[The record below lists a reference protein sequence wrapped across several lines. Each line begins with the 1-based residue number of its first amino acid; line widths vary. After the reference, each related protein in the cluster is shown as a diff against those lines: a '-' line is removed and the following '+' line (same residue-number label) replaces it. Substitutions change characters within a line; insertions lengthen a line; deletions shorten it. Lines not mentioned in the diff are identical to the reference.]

1 MIRKTITLKLLFILA
16 ATGNPGYAQV
26 KIGNNPETVHPRAV
40 LQVESSTKGI
50 MLPVVEN
57 HTELPNYN
65 AAHPDLYENKP
76 EDNGLVF
83 YNKEIRDVVKYDGYR
98 WIAATERSIKNYKN
112 LSILGSDAPNQS
124 VANVLGITAR
134 PTLQFNILN
143 DIDRNNVNNLG
154 LTVNANGEI
163 TIPADGFYRINP
175 SVKTS
180 SAGGLSVGN
189 AATIISLQ
197 ALYANAAG
205 DGWQKIHENS
215 FLLSGLL
222 VTAGS
227 ANSVNSFS
235 TTKYLHAGDQI
246 RLRGGIQADTGLNVG
261 TGVNFKMNDK
271 DTFLY
276 IEKLN

>member
-1 MIRKTITLKLLFILA
+1 M
-16 ATGNPGYAQV
+16 
-26 KIGNNPETVHPRAV
+26 
-40 LQVESSTKGI
+40 
-50 MLPVVEN
+50 
-57 HTELPNYN
+57 
-65 AAHPDLYENKP
+65 
-76 EDNGLVF
+76 
-83 YNKEIRDVVKYDGYR
+83 KYDGYR
-98 WIAATERSIKNYKN
+98 WIPATERSIKNYKN
-112 LSILGSDAPNQS
+112 LSILGSSAADQS
-124 VANVLGITAR
+124 VANVLGITGR
-134 PTLQFNILN
+134 PTLLFNILN

-154 LTVNANGEI
+154 VTVNANGEI

-189 AATIISLQ
+189 AATIVSLQ

-235 TTKYLHAGDQI
+235 TTKYLHTGDQI

>member
-1 MIRKTITLKLLFILA
+1 MTKKAIILNISILTTLGSL
-16 ATGNPGYAQV
+16 GHAQV
-26 KIGNNPETVHPRAV
+26 KMGDNPEKIHARAM
-40 LQVESSTKGI
+40 LQVESKTKGI
-50 MLPVVEN
+50 ILPVVEN

-65 AAHPDLYENKP
+65 ASHPDLYENNP
-76 EDNGLVF
+76 GDNGLVF
-83 YNKEIRDVVKYDGYR
+83 YNKEIKDVVKYDGYR
-98 WIAATERSIKNYKN
+98 WVAATERSIKNYKN
-112 LSILGSDAPNQS
+112 LSILGSNAADLT
-124 VANVLGITAR
+124 VANVLGITGR
-134 PTLQFNILN
+134 PTLQFNILD

-154 LTVNANGEI
+154 VTVNANGEI
-163 TIPADGFYRINP
+163 TIPSDGFYRINP

-189 AATIISLQ
+189 AATIVSLQ
-197 ALYANAAG
+197 ALYVNAAG

-215 FLLSGLL
+215 FLLYGLV

-235 TTKYLHAGDQI
+235 TIKYLHAGDQI
-246 RLRGGIQADTGLNVG
+246 RLRGGIQADTGLNLG

-271 DTFLY
+271 DTYIY

>member
-1 MIRKTITLKLLFILA
+1 MIKKVITLNVFILTA
-16 ATGNPGYAQV
+16 MGYLGYAQL
-26 KIGNNPETVHPRAV
+26 KIGNRPAAVHPRAA
-40 LQVESSTKGI
+40 LQVEHNTKGI

-65 AAHPDLYENKP
+65 PAHPDLYENNPK
-76 EDNGLVF
+76 DNGMVF
-83 YNKEIRDVVKYDGYR
+83 YSKEIKDVVKYDGYK

-112 LSILGSDAPNQS
+112 LSILGSSSSDQI
-124 VANVLGITAR
+124 VANVLGITGR

-143 DIDRNNVNNLG
+143 DFDRNTINNLG

-163 TIPADGFYRINP
+163 TIPTNGFYRINP

-189 AATIISLQ
+189 AATVVSLQ
-197 ALYANAAG
+197 ALYTSAVG
-205 DGWQKIHENS
+205 EGWQKIHENS
-215 FLLSGLL
+215 FLLYGLL
-222 VTAGS
+222 ITAGS
-227 ANSVNSFS
+227 SNSINSFS

-246 RLRGGIQADTGLNVG
+246 RLRAGIQADTGLNVG
-261 TGVNFKMNDK
+261 TGVTFKMSDK

>member
-1 MIRKTITLKLLFILA
+1 MIRKTITLKLFILTA
-16 ATGNPGYAQV
+16 IGNLGSAQV
-26 KIGNNPETVHPRAV
+26 KMGNNPETVHPRAV
-40 LQVESSTKGI
+40 LQVEHNTKGI

-76 EDNGLVF
+76 EDNGLLF
-83 YNKEIRDVVKYDGYR
+83 YSKEIKDVVKYDGYK
-98 WIAATERSIKNYKN
+98 WIAATEKSIKNYKN
-112 LSILGSDAPNQS
+112 LTILGSNTADQA
-124 VANVLGITAR
+124 VANVLGITGR
-134 PTLQFNILN
+134 PTLQFNVLN
-143 DIDRNNVNNLG
+143 DIDRNIINNLG
-154 LTVNANGEI
+154 VTVNSNGEI
-163 TIPADGFYRINP
+163 TIPSDGFYRINP

-197 ALYANAAG
+197 ALYAQASG

-246 RLRGGIQADTGLNVG
+246 RLRGGIQADSGLNVG
-261 TGVNFKMNDK
+261 AGVNFKMNDK

>member
-1 MIRKTITLKLLFILA
+1 MIKKVITLNVFIL
-16 ATGNPGYAQV
+16 TTMGYPGYAQV
-26 KIGNNPETVHPRAV
+26 KIGNRPEAVHPRAA
-40 LQVESSTKGI
+40 LHIEHNTKGI

-65 AAHPDLYENKP
+65 AAHPDLYENNP
-76 EDNGLVF
+76 TDNGLIF
-83 YNKEIRDVVKYDGYR
+83 YSKEIKDVVKYDGYR

-112 LSILGSDAPNQS
+112 LSILGSNSTDQT
-124 VANVLGITAR
+124 VANVLGITGR

-143 DIDRNNVNNLG
+143 DFDRNNINNLG

-163 TIPADGFYRINP
+163 TIPASGFYRINP

-189 AATIISLQ
+189 AATIVSPQ
-197 ALYANAAG
+197 ALYVNAVG
-205 DGWQKIHENS
+205 EGWQKIHENS
-215 FLLSGLL
+215 FLLYGLL
-222 VTAGS
+222 VTGGS
-227 ANSVNSFS
+227 SNSINSFS

-246 RLRGGIQADTGLNVG
+246 RLRAGIQADTGLNVG
-261 TGVNFKMNDK
+261 TGVTFKMSDK
-271 DTFLY
+271 DTYLY

>member
-1 MIRKTITLKLLFILA
+1 MIRKTITLKLLILA
-16 ATGNPGYAQV
+16 ATGNLGYAQV

-65 AAHPDLYENKP
+65 ATHPDLYENRP
-76 EDNGLVF
+76 QDNGLVF
-83 YNKEIRDVVKYDGYR
+83 YNKEIKDVVKYDGYR
-98 WIAATERSIKNYKN
+98 WITATERSIKNYKN
-112 LSILGSDAPNQS
+112 LSILGSDAPDQS

-205 DGWQKIHENS
+205 NGWQKIHENS

>member
-1 MIRKTITLKLLFILA
+1 MTKKAIILNISILTTLGSL
-16 ATGNPGYAQV
+16 GHAQV
-26 KIGNNPETVHPRAV
+26 KMGDNPEKIHARAM
-40 LQVESSTKGI
+40 LQVESKTKGI
-50 MLPVVEN
+50 ILPVVEN

-65 AAHPDLYENKP
+65 ASHPDLYENNP
-76 EDNGLVF
+76 GDNGLVF
-83 YNKEIRDVVKYDGYR
+83 YNKEIKDVVKYDGYR
-98 WIAATERSIKNYKN
+98 WVAATERSIKNYKN
-112 LSILGSDAPNQS
+112 LSILGSNAADLT
-124 VANVLGITAR
+124 VANVLGITGR

-154 LTVNANGEI
+154 VTVNANGEI
-163 TIPADGFYRINP
+163 TIPSDGFYRINP

-189 AATIISLQ
+189 AATIVSLQ
-197 ALYANAAG
+197 ALYVNAAG

-215 FLLSGLL
+215 FLLYGLV

-235 TTKYLHAGDQI
+235 TIKYLHAGDQI
-246 RLRGGIQADTGLNVG
+246 RLRGGIQADTGLNLG

-271 DTFLY
+271 DTYIY

>member
-1 MIRKTITLKLLFILA
+1 MTRKTITLKVFIIA
-16 ATGNPGYAQV
+16 AISPLGSAQV
-26 KIGNNPETVHPRAV
+26 KMGNRPETVHPRAA
-40 LQVESSTKGI
+40 LEAEHNAKGI
-50 MLPVVEN
+50 ILPVVEN

-83 YNKEIRDVVKYDGYR
+83 YNKEIKDVVKYDGYR

-112 LSILGSDAPNQS
+112 VSILGSNASDVS
-124 VANVLGITAR
+124 VANVLGITGR
-134 PTLQFNILN
+134 PTLPFNILN
-143 DIDRNNVNNLG
+143 DFDRNNINNLG
-154 LTVNANGEI
+154 VTVNANGEI

-197 ALYANAAG
+197 ALYINAAG

-215 FLLSGLL
+215 FLLYGLL

-227 ANSVNSFS
+227 ANSVNNFS

-246 RLRGGIQADTGLNVG
+246 RLRAGIQADTGLNVG
-261 TGVNFKMNDK
+261 AGVNFKMNDR
-271 DTFLY
+271 DTFIY

>member
-1 MIRKTITLKLLFILA
+1 MIKKTILLGLFISTTAGSL
-16 ATGNPGYAQV
+16 GYAQV

-40 LQVESSTKGI
+40 LHVEHSTKGI

-83 YNKEIRDVVKYDGYR
+83 YSKELKDVVKYDGYR
-98 WIAATERSIKNYKN
+98 WISATERSIKNYKN
-112 LSILGSDAPNQS
+112 LSILGSSAADQS
-124 VANVLGITAR
+124 VANVLGITGR
-134 PTLQFNILN
+134 PTLLFNILN

-154 LTVNANGEI
+154 VTVNANGEI

-189 AATIISLQ
+189 AATIVSLQ
-197 ALYANAAG
+197 ALYVNASG

-235 TTKYLHAGDQI
+235 ITKYLHAGDQI

>member
-1 MIRKTITLKLLFILA
+1 MIKKVITLNVFILTA
-16 ATGNPGYAQV
+16 MGYLGYAQV
-26 KIGNNPETVHPRAV
+26 KIGNRPEVVHPRAA
-40 LQVESSTKGI
+40 LQIEHNTKGI

-65 AAHPDLYENKP
+65 PVHPDLYENNAT
-76 EDNGLVF
+76 DNGLIF
-83 YNKEIRDVVKYDGYR
+83 YSKEIKDAVKYDGYR

-112 LSILGSDAPNQS
+112 LSILGSSSSDQT
-124 VANVLGITAR
+124 VANVLGITGR
-134 PTLQFNILN
+134 PTLQFNILS
-143 DIDRNNVNNLG
+143 DFDRNNINNLG

-163 TIPADGFYRINP
+163 TIPASGFYRINP

-189 AATIISLQ
+189 AATIVSLQ
-197 ALYANAAG
+197 ALYANAVG
-205 DGWQKIHENS
+205 EGWQKIHENS
-215 FLLSGLL
+215 FLLYGLL
-222 VTAGS
+222 VTGGS
-227 ANSVNSFS
+227 SNSINSFS

-246 RLRGGIQADTGLNVG
+246 RLRAGIQADTGLNLG
-261 TGVNFKMNDK
+261 TGVTFKMSDK

>member
-1 MIRKTITLKLLFILA
+1 MIKKVITLNVFIL
-16 ATGNPGYAQV
+16 TTMGYPGYAQV
-26 KIGNNPETVHPRAV
+26 KIGNRPEAVHPRAA
-40 LQVESSTKGI
+40 LHIEHNTKGI

-65 AAHPDLYENKP
+65 AAHPDLYENNP
-76 EDNGLVF
+76 TDNGLIF
-83 YNKEIRDVVKYDGYR
+83 YSKEIKDVVKYDGYR

-112 LSILGSDAPNQS
+112 LSILGSNSTDQT
-124 VANVLGITAR
+124 VANVLGITGR

-143 DIDRNNVNNLG
+143 DFDRNNINNLG

-163 TIPADGFYRINP
+163 TIPASGFYRINP

-189 AATIISLQ
+189 AATIVSLQ
-197 ALYANAAG
+197 ALYVNAVG
-205 DGWQKIHENS
+205 EGWQKIHENS
-215 FLLSGLL
+215 FLLYGLL
-222 VTAGS
+222 VTGGS
-227 ANSVNSFS
+227 SNSINSFS

-246 RLRGGIQADTGLNVG
+246 RLRAGIQADTGLNVG
-261 TGVNFKMNDK
+261 TGVTFKMSDK
-271 DTFLY
+271 DTYLY

>member
-1 MIRKTITLKLLFILA
+1 MIRKTITLKFFILTA
-16 ATGNPGYAQV
+16 IGNLGYAQV

-40 LQVESSTKGI
+40 LHVENSAKGI

-65 AAHPDLYENKP
+65 PAHPDLYENKP

-83 YNKEIRDVVKYDGYR
+83 YNKEIKDVVKYDGYR
-98 WIAATERSIKNYKN
+98 WIAATERSVKNYKN
-112 LSILGSDAPNQS
+112 LSILGSNAADLS
-124 VANVLGITAR
+124 VANVLGITGR

-143 DIDRNNVNNLG
+143 NIDRNNVNNLG
-154 LTVNANGEI
+154 LSVNANGEI

-197 ALYANAAG
+197 ALYVNATG

-222 VTAGS
+222 ITAGS

-235 TTKYLHAGDQI
+235 ITKYLHAGDLI
-246 RLRGGIQADTGLNVG
+246 RLRGGIQADSGLNVG
-261 TGVNFKMNDK
+261 AGVNFKMNDK

>member
-1 MIRKTITLKLLFILA
+1 MTKKAIILNISILTTLGSL
-16 ATGNPGYAQV
+16 GHAQV
-26 KIGNNPETVHPRAV
+26 KMGDNPEKIHARAM
-40 LQVESSTKGI
+40 LQVESKTKGI
-50 MLPVVEN
+50 ILPVVEN

-65 AAHPDLYENKP
+65 ASHPDFYENNP
-76 EDNGLVF
+76 GDNGLVF
-83 YNKEIRDVVKYDGYR
+83 YNKEIKDVVKYDGYR
-98 WIAATERSIKNYKN
+98 WVAATERSIKNYKN
-112 LSILGSDAPNQS
+112 LSILGSNAADLT
-124 VANVLGITAR
+124 VANVLGITGR

-154 LTVNANGEI
+154 VTVNANGEI
-163 TIPADGFYRINP
+163 TIPSDGFYRINP

-189 AATIISLQ
+189 AATIVSLQ
-197 ALYANAAG
+197 ALYVNAAG

-215 FLLSGLL
+215 FLLYGLV

-235 TTKYLHAGDQI
+235 TIKYLHAGDQI
-246 RLRGGIQADTGLNVG
+246 RLRGGIQADTGLNLG

-271 DTFLY
+271 DTYIY

>member
-1 MIRKTITLKLLFILA
+1 MTKKAIALNILTLTALGSL
-16 ATGNPGYAQV
+16 GYAQV
-26 KIGNNPETVHPRAV
+26 KMGDNPEKIHTRAQ
-40 LQVESSTKGI
+40 LQVESKTKGI
-50 MLPVVEN
+50 ILPVVEN

-65 AAHPDLYENKP
+65 ASHPDLYENNP
-76 EDNGLVF
+76 SDNGLVF
-83 YNKEIRDVVKYDGYR
+83 YNKEIKDVVKYDGYR
-98 WIAATERSIKNYKN
+98 WLAVTERSIKNYKN
-112 LSILGSDAPNQS
+112 LSILGSNAADLT
-124 VANVLGITAR
+124 VANVLGITGR

-143 DIDRNNVNNLG
+143 DADRNNINNLG
-154 LTVNANGEI
+154 LTVNSNGEI
-163 TIPADGFYRINP
+163 TIPSDGFYRINP

-189 AATIISLQ
+189 AATIVSLQ
-197 ALYANAAG
+197 ALYVNALA

-215 FLLSGLL
+215 FLLYGLV

-227 ANSVNSFS
+227 SNSVNSFS

-246 RLRGGIQADTGLNVG
+246 RLRGGIQADTGLNLG

-271 DTFLY
+271 DTYIY

>member
-1 MIRKTITLKLLFILA
+1 MTKKAIILNIFILTA
-16 ATGNPGYAQV
+16 LGSMGKAQV
-26 KIGNNPETVHPRAV
+26 KIGDHPEKTHSRAQ
-40 LQVESSTKGI
+40 LQVESKTKGI
-50 MLPVVEN
+50 ILPIVEN

-65 AAHPDLYENKP
+65 ASHPDLYENKP
-76 EDNGLVF
+76 SDNGLVF
-83 YNKEIRDVVKYDGYR
+83 YNKEIKDVVKYDGYR
-98 WIAATERSIKNYKN
+98 WVAATERSIKNYKN
-112 LSILGSDAPNQS
+112 LSILGSNAADLA
-124 VANVLGITAR
+124 VANVLGITGR
-134 PTLQFNILN
+134 PTLQFNILSN
-143 DIDRNNVNNLG
+143 IDRNNINNLG
-154 LTVNANGEI
+154 VTVNANGEI

-189 AATIISLQ
+189 AATIVSLQ
-197 ALYANAAG
+197 ALYVNAVG
-205 DGWQKIHENS
+205 EGWQKIHENS
-215 FLLSGLL
+215 FLLYGLV

-246 RLRGGIQADTGLNVG
+246 RLRGGIQADTGLNLG

-271 DTFLY
+271 DTYIY

>member
-1 MIRKTITLKLLFILA
+1 MIKKTIILKTFILA
-16 ATGNPGYAQV
+16 AIGSLGKAQV
-26 KIGNNPETVHPRAV
+26 KIGNRPDVIHPRAI
-40 LQVESSTKGI
+40 LHIETNTKGI
-50 MLPVVEN
+50 MLPVVQN

-65 AAHPDLYENKP
+65 PAEIDLYANKP
-76 EDNGLVF
+76 EDNGLIF
-83 YNKEIRDVVKYDGYR
+83 YNKEIKDVVKYDGYR

-112 LSILGSDAPNQS
+112 VSILGSEPANHV
-124 VANVLGITAR
+124 VANVLGITGR
-134 PTLQFNILN
+134 PTLHFNVLEN
-143 DIDRNNVNNLG
+143 IDRNNINNLG

-163 TIPADGFYRINP
+163 SIPTEGFYRISP

-197 ALYANAAG
+197 ALYANAPG

-215 FLLSGLL
+215 FLLYGLV

-227 ANSVNSFS
+227 SNSVNSFS
-235 TTKYLHAGDQI
+235 ITKYLHAGDQI
-246 RLRGGIQADTGLNVG
+246 RLRAGIQADTGLNLG
-261 TGVNFKMNDK
+261 TGVTFKMGDK

>member
-1 MIRKTITLKLLFILA
+1 MTIKTITLKTIILIT
-16 ATGNPGYAQV
+16 TGQWGYAQV
-26 KIGNNPETVHPRAV
+26 KMGNRPEIIHPRAV
-40 LQVESSTKGI
+40 LHVESNTKGI

-57 HTELPNYN
+57 HTELPHYN
-65 AAHPDLYENKP
+65 SALPDLYENSP

-98 WIAATERSIKNYKN
+98 WIAATEKSIKNYKN
-112 LSILGSDAPNQS
+112 VSILGSNASDHT
-124 VANVLGITAR
+124 VANVLGITGR
-134 PTLQFNILN
+134 PTLVFNVLN

-154 LTVNANGEI
+154 VTVNSNGEI

-189 AATIISLQ
+189 AATIVSLQ
-197 ALYANAAG
+197 ALYVNAQG

-215 FLLSGLL
+215 FLLYGLL

-227 ANSVNSFS
+227 SNSINSFS
-235 TTKYLHAGDQI
+235 TIKFLHTGDQI
-246 RLRGGIQADTGLNVG
+246 RLRAGIQADTGLNVG
-261 TGVNFKMNDK
+261 TGVTFKMSDK

>member
-1 MIRKTITLKLLFILA
+1 MIKKAITLNVFIL
-16 ATGNPGYAQV
+16 TTMGYPGYAQV
-26 KIGNNPETVHPRAV
+26 KIGNRPEAVHPRAA
-40 LQVESSTKGI
+40 LQIEHNTKGI

-65 AAHPDLYENKP
+65 AAHPDLYENNP
-76 EDNGLVF
+76 TDNGLIF
-83 YNKEIRDVVKYDGYR
+83 YSKEIKDVVKYDGYR

-112 LSILGSDAPNQS
+112 LSILGSNSTDQT
-124 VANVLGITAR
+124 VANVLGITGR

-143 DIDRNNVNNLG
+143 DFDRNNINNLG

-163 TIPADGFYRINP
+163 TIPASGFYRINP

-189 AATIISLQ
+189 AATIVSLQ
-197 ALYANAAG
+197 ALYVNAVG
-205 DGWQKIHENS
+205 EGWQKIHENS
-215 FLLSGLL
+215 FLLYGLL
-222 VTAGS
+222 VTGGS
-227 ANSVNSFS
+227 SNSINSFS

-246 RLRGGIQADTGLNVG
+246 RLRAGIQADTGLNVG
-261 TGVNFKMNDK
+261 TGVTFKMSDK
-271 DTFLY
+271 DTYLY

>member
-1 MIRKTITLKLLFILA
+1 MIKKYITLSIFILTA
-16 ATGNPGYAQV
+16 LSGRGYTQV
-26 KIGNNPETVHPRAV
+26 KIGNRPDIIHPRAI
-40 LQVESSTKGI
+40 LQVEHHTKGI

-65 AAHPDLYENKP
+65 ASESDLYENRN

-83 YNKEIRDVVKYDGYR
+83 YNKEIKDVVKYDGYR
-98 WIAATERSIKNYKN
+98 WMPATEKSLKNYTN
-112 LSILGSDAPNQS
+112 VSILGSNASDHV
-124 VANVLGITAR
+124 VANVLGITGR

-143 DIDRNNVNNLG
+143 DMDRNNINNLG
-154 LTVNANGEI
+154 LIINPSGEI
-163 TIPADGFYRINP
+163 TIPSDGFYRINP

-197 ALYANAAG
+197 ALYTNASG

-215 FLLSGLL
+215 FLLYGLV

-227 ANSVNSFS
+227 SNSINSFS
-235 TTKYLHAGDQI
+235 ITKYFHAGDQI
-246 RLRGGIQADTGLNVG
+246 RLRAGIQADTGLNLG
-261 TGVNFKMNDK
+261 TGVTFKMNDK

-276 IEKLN
+276 IEKLK